1 MTYRSIEASSVFE
14 YPCLDLSRYSVALR
28 LDRSL
33 RTVEVRMRP
42 SIHLG
47 VDFGRLTVSKVPSVY
62 STETLLCHHRS
73 GPWVQDDGLSSVSL
87 IFFCNSARICN
98 DGARSRTS
106 GTWR

>member
-14 YPCLDLSRYSVALR
+14 YPCLDLSRCSVALR
-28 LDRSL
+28 SDRSL

-42 SIHLG
+42 LIHLE
-47 VDFGRLTVSKVPSVY
+47 VEFGRLTVSKVPSVY

-87 IFFCNSARICN
+87 MLFCNFARICN
-98 DGARSRTS
+98 DSARSRTG
-106 GTWR
+106 GTWQ